1 MGSRRKLQY
10 ALLFRLLP
18 EGASHLGQLARCP
31 RPQLASSTEHLHVP
45 AARPGPSV
53 TPFRRPSPVGGNP
66 ITIERYRRVPWFRIM
81 SGRSRRL
88 TTPPKT
94 LPRRPHRPHPE
105 IRQSGSVWGCS
116 GLTGVDA
123 AIAPW
128 KSCLEVLAV
137 TRRAALFRR
146 SLPRGS
152 GRGAYTWDI
161 KRNLHR
167 LQAFFDER
175 PPLSGL

>member
-1 MGSRRKLQY
+1 MRFFFDYCLKERATWVSWRDVRVHNWHRPLSTYMSQ
-10 ALLFRLLP
+10 L
-18 EGASHLGQLARCP
+18 LGQG
-31 RPQLASSTEHLHVP
+31 PQLRHFAAPRRWEAIQLRSSAIGACL
-45 AARPGPSV
+45 GSG
-53 TPFRRPSPVGGNP
+53 S
-66 ITIERYRRVPWFRIM
+66 W

-167 LQAFFDER
+167 LQAFFDEC